1 MASLNAAWR
10 DFREVKNELTLDDG
24 NSSTLWLLSAELFP
38 AHVRDHTPDTHKLLH
53 GSIHQDFKTAIA
65 WMLKQRSQMDIVVV
79 ADGRSECARREIRKE
94 FERHL
99 EHYFFGALDYL

>member
-1 MASLNAAWR
+1 MQHGVTSVRRKNKLTQNA
-10 DFREVKNELTLDDG
+10 

-38 AHVRDHTPDTHKLLH
+38 AHVRDHSPDTFRLFH
-53 GSIHQDFKTAIA
+53 GSIRQDLRTAIA

-94 FERHL
+94 FESHL
-99 EHYFFGALDYL
+99 EYDFFGALDYL